1 MDEQIRQI
9 REYAENIYKM
19 GESIDVEAT
28 ARDFTRAI
36 EAVNKVIEA
45 ANNFKD
51 NVEKLKR
58 R

>member
-1 MDEQIRQI
+1 MDELIRQI
-9 REYAENIYKM
+9 QEYAENIYKM
-19 GESIDVEAT
+19 GESIDVEAA

-36 EAVNKVIEA
+36 EAANQVIEA

-51 NVEKLKR
+51 NIEKLKR